1 MAFKMKGWSP
11 FTRKTDSDSGK
22 TKVKEEKLATE
33 DKAWDDLTETEK
45 IRRQQ
50 SMKMLKEYNV
60 SEREKREGGESAL
73 PSKKNRRRRKVE
85 MRRKLKDVD
94 KEIDPNNMPSE
105 KDILAWPGF
114 YRHPSYKK

>member
-11 FTRKTDSDSGK
+11 FTKKTDSDSGK

-60 SEREKREGGESAL
+60 SEREKREGEESAL
-73 PSKKNRRRRKVE
+73 KKTDPTKKDKILKIKYRKDGTIKKIKKSGKVHTE
-85 MRRKLKDVD
+85 KYD
-94 KEIDPNNMPSE
+94 KEGE
-105 KDILAWPGF
+105 LRKW
-114 YRHPSYKK
+114 KWK